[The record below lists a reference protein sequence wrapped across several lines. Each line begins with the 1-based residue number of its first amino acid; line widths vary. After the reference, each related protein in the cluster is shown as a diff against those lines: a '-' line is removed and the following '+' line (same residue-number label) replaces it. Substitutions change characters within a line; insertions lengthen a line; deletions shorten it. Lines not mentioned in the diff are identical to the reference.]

1 MAVSAGSQVKVA
13 DMSFGEY
20 FYHLVD
26 KRNISRPLI
35 LDTLKVSKTYLYD
48 MFKDRVCPPTPEMQ
62 YKIASLLQATD
73 KELSVFFDKAAKRRN
88 ELPADIMLI
97 LSDKKIAEIRRQTD
111 FKSLLSEKIKNG

>member
-1 MAVSAGSQVKVA
+1 MALKADSQLNISE
-13 DMSFGEY
+13 MSFGQY
-20 FYHLVD
+20 FYYLVD
-26 KRNISRPLI
+26 KRDISRPLI

-62 YKIASLLQATD
+62 YKIASVLQATD

-97 LSDKKIAEIRRQTD
+97 LTSKKIAEIRRQSD
-111 FKSLLSEKIKNG
+111 IKLLLSEKINNE

>member
-1 MAVSAGSQVKVA
+1 MSVSADSQMKIA

-35 LDTLKVSKTYLYD
+35 IDTLKVSKTYLYD
-48 MFKDRVCPPTPEMQ
+48 MFKDRVCAPTPEMQ

-88 ELPADIMLI
+88 ELPADIMLV
-97 LSDKKIAEIRRQTD
+97 LSDKKIAEIRRQSD

>member
-20 FYHLVD
+20 FYYLVD